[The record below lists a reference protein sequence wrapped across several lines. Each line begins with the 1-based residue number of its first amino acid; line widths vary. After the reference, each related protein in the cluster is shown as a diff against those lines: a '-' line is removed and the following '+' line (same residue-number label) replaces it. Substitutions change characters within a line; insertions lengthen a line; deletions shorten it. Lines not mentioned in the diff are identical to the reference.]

1 MEKTN
6 KIEIIKSKIGKA
18 IIEKIESGEKKDITA
33 RDCLVSLT
41 QLTNINELYTSEN
54 KKSLT
59 NILTTMLHFE
69 ENEIDFNVV
78 INANIK
84 NQINELINKVVNID
98 NVITHN
104 QFKSI
109 LKLALISC
117 FGFKFESR
125 DKTSNLKTW
134 IVKRK
139 NITINAFVVAFLQ
152 AYCFTLQKQIVNI
165 DNEVFIVGID
175 DFNKIKSHAY
185 TTYNNTI
192 LESLNK

>member
-1 MEKTN
+1 MDKTQ
-6 KIEIIKSKIGKA
+6 KIDIIKSKISKA
-18 IIEKIESGEKKDITA
+18 IIEKIENGDKKDVTA
-33 RDCLVSLT
+33 RDCLTSLT
-41 QLTNINELYTSEN
+41 QLHNISELYTAEN
-54 KKSLT
+54 KKTLT
-59 NILTTMLHFE
+59 NILTTILHFE

-84 NQINELINKVVNID
+84 NQINELINKVINID

-104 QFKSI
+104 QFKAI

-117 FGFKFESR
+117 FGFKFENR
-125 DKTSNLKTW
+125 DKTTNLKSW

-152 AYCFTLQKQIVNI
+152 SYCFTLQKQIVNI
-165 DNEVFIVGID
+165 NNDVFIVGIE
-175 DFNKIKSHAY
+175 DFNKIKNHAY

-192 LESLNK
+192 LEGLNK